1 MKKKLLFL
9 LLITSNGLLFSQN
22 DIDKSYID
30 YFSNTREVPY
40 LHLNKTSFLQGE
52 EIWFK
57 AYVQEQNSNK
67 LHSTTTN
74 LYVSIFNDKASLIKQ
89 KLIQIT
95 DGVGRGNFL
104 LDSTYT
110 DSKYYLK
117 ASTKW
122 MKNFKEDNA
131 YYQKIKLI
139 KQVENEKNTT
149 ASEKDFYEFKLFP
162 EGGHYVAN
170 TLNNIS
176 LLIKDYKNKG
186 VKIQKGTIKD
196 SDGNIIRHFN
206 TNSLGMN
213 SIRLFLK
220 ENDIYTFYATLDN
233 GSEIKAVVP
242 KPEKKGFSLIVN
254 SRNSKSVSLNVV
266 TNQETLKDF
275 AGKQYRILVHNTRSY
290 RNFLFTLDAKQINY
304 GLILKEQ
311 EVNPGINIITIFNDQ
326 NKPILERLFFIKSD
340 DLFHDV
346 KLNSIKSQRN
356 DSIAIKFSN
365 STDENITASASFL
378 PINTEAYQ
386 PENNI
391 ISSFLLK
398 PYVKGRIENA
408 VKLLGQSYKGQQRDL
423 DLLLLTQGWS
433 KYNWNSIFNNPP
445 KTNHS
450 FENGIDVTLN
460 INKRLTSKQSI
471 VLTSKENNLVRIIT
485 PTENPWTLKNSFI
498 KKNSILKLGLSSN
511 GNYFK
516 VFPAISYS
524 NNSLAENIDISQFP
538 TYKNLE
544 LEVSNFKSL
553 KSEFEDL
560 DEVEVTAIRSRRKTK
575 NQDNIYGGVTMLT
588 SAKMD
593 NIIVASGETVVDFL
607 RSKNYLVVDN
617 EIGDLTIV
625 PRGLNSLTGMQ
636 STGLN
641 STPEGG
647 DEGSQPVEG
656 ESFDN
661 FSERFGRPAVRVF
674 LDGEEIS
681 QSLWMLEIIYLNTV
695 KEIFYGRDPSRLGEQ
710 IHIYRLNPTE
720 YIDKRANFSNIQ
732 VPVGFATEKEYYN
745 PIYPSFTNETYQ
757 KYGCVFWEPTINI
770 KANSS
775 KTIKVPLNSQKELKV
790 YIEGITNSGKLI
802 SKKMTLSK

>member
-242 KPEKKGFSLIVN
+242 KPEKKGS
-254 SRNSKSVSLNVV
+254 
-266 TNQETLKDF
+266 
-275 AGKQYRILVHNTRSY
+275 H
-290 RNFLFTLDAKQINY
+290 
-304 GLILKEQ
+304 
-311 EVNPGINIITIFNDQ
+311 
-326 NKPILERLFFIKSD
+326 
-340 DLFHDV
+340 
-346 KLNSIKSQRN
+346 
-356 DSIAIKFSN
+356 
-365 STDENITASASFL
+365 
-378 PINTEAYQ
+378 
-386 PENNI
+386 
-391 ISSFLLK
+391 LL
-398 PYVKGRIENA
+398 
-408 VKLLGQSYKGQQRDL
+408 
-423 DLLLLTQGWS
+423 
-433 KYNWNSIFNNPP
+433 
-445 KTNHS
+445 
-450 FENGIDVTLN
+450 
-460 INKRLTSKQSI
+460 
-471 VLTSKENNLVRIIT
+471 
-485 PTENPWTLKNSFI
+485 
-498 KKNSILKLGLSSN
+498 
-511 GNYFK
+511 
-516 VFPAISYS
+516 
-524 NNSLAENIDISQFP
+524 
-538 TYKNLE
+538 
-544 LEVSNFKSL
+544 
-553 KSEFEDL
+553 
-560 DEVEVTAIRSRRKTK
+560 
-575 NQDNIYGGVTMLT
+575 
-588 SAKMD
+588 
-593 NIIVASGETVVDFL
+593 
-607 RSKNYLVVDN
+607 
-617 EIGDLTIV
+617 
-625 PRGLNSLTGMQ
+625 
-636 STGLN
+636 
-641 STPEGG
+641 
-647 DEGSQPVEG
+647 
-656 ESFDN
+656 
-661 FSERFGRPAVRVF
+661 
-674 LDGEEIS
+674 
-681 QSLWMLEIIYLNTV
+681 
-695 KEIFYGRDPSRLGEQ
+695 
-710 IHIYRLNPTE
+710 
-720 YIDKRANFSNIQ
+720 
-732 VPVGFATEKEYYN
+732 
-745 PIYPSFTNETYQ
+745 
-757 KYGCVFWEPTINI
+757 
-770 KANSS
+770 
-775 KTIKVPLNSQKELKV
+775 
-790 YIEGITNSGKLI
+790 
-802 SKKMTLSK
+802 